1 VTKLELI
8 REISSKADITQKMT
22 GQVIDAILEA
32 IQEAAGRGDNVRIP
46 GFGAFLVRRRAERQG
61 RNIRT
66 GEAITIPAK
75 KVVVF
80 KSGKN
85 LQEAVNQNEDWFYK
99 ERI

>member
-1 VTKLELI
+1 MTKLELI

-85 LQEAVNQNEDWFYK
+85 LQEAVNQNED
-99 ERI
+99 